1 MPSRKHEKLDTSA
14 FIIGTCYTRAEIA
27 HLGKVAPL
35 DHSREW
41 TGIVEFEN
49 CVLLFPT
56 LDKSDLPPEH
66 HYRDGFEEILR

>member
-1 MPSRKHEKLDTSA
+1 MPSRKSENLRTNNFDVGNAYS
-14 FIIGTCYTRAEIA
+14 RSEIA
-27 HLGKVAPL
+27 ENGGVVPL
-35 DHSREW
+35 DNTREW

-66 HYRDGFEEILR
+66 RYVDVFEGK